1 MNNSNSQRA
10 INRRSLLKT
19 GMLAGGAAVATAGLL
34 ATDAPLSFAEGS
46 ERNEPLTRGDVSILR
61 FLAAAELI
69 EADLWNQYAE
79 LGGVTDGTQNNYQ
92 LAFEFLDGDGPQYIS
107 SNTLDENTHADFL
120 NKYLEMKGAEPV
132 DLSRFQ
138 RLQGSTATGSSGKMR
153 LTNLMNLNVDT
164 SWYVRYRSSTNP
176 DFGVVYPQAISIQNR
191 TAIPRTDADFEDEDH
206 IQAIANTAAFHF
218 GSIEQGGSSLYPA
231 MGQKVTN
238 SEVLR
243 IIFGIGGDEV
253 AHFLEWVDFA
263 GNAVQGPPFD
273 FNGQTTPVT
282 DNGLTFPNFNDPPN
296 PLLQTNLIFPVPCEF
311 ISPKLPKVAVLRPL
325 SDRFAGAQATIA
337 FFKDEGLFEGQA
349 DDFLQ
354 FLNRLA
360 AEADA
365 VQRNR

>member
-1 MNNSNSQRA
+1 MA
-10 INRRSLLKT
+10 I
-19 GMLAGGAAVATAGLL
+19 AGAGLL
-34 ATDAPLSFAEGS
+34 ATDAPSASAQQS
-46 ERNEPLTRGDVSILR
+46 ERNEPLTRGDVAILR

-69 EADLWNQYAE
+69 ESDLWNQYAE

-92 LAFEFLDGDGPQYIS
+92 LALQYLDGDGSQYIA

-132 DLSRFQ
+132 DLTPFK
-138 RLQGSTATGSSGKMR
+138 RLPGSTAAGSSGAQR

-164 SWYVRYRSSTNP
+164 SWYIRYRSSTNP
-176 DFGVVYPQAISIQNR
+176 DFGATFPQAITIHNR
-191 TAIPRTDADFEDEDH
+191 TAIPRNDNDFDGEDH

-231 MGQKVTN
+231 LGVKVTN
-238 SEVLR
+238 PEVLQ

-273 FNGQTTPVT
+273 FNNQQTPVT

-296 PLLQTNLIFPVPCEF
+296 PLVQTNLIFPVPCEF
-311 ISPKLPKVAVLRPL
+311 ISPNLPKVSVLRPL
-325 SDRFAGAQATIA
+325 TDRFAGAQATVA
-337 FFKDEGLFEGQA
+337 FLEGENLFQGQGK
-349 DDFLQ
+349 DFLQ
-354 FLNRLA
+354 FLKNLA
-360 AEADA
+360 AEADT